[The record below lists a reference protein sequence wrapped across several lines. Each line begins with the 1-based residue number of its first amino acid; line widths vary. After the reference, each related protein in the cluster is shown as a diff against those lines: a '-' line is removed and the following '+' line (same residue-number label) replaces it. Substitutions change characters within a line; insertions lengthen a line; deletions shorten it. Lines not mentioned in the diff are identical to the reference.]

1 MSPVVLIHRTLLVLL
16 AVVGIAGVLHL
27 GVVGGKMLA
36 AQLAD
41 ILVVAVAAE
50 EALADVIQIVA
61 ARRAVIL
68 LVIYDPARGIL
79 PVVGGLE
86 TQQNVIGGIA
96 SDRDPLMI
104 IVVAVIS
111 IMSMVVMYF
120 ILLMQ
125 YALDGIAESYL
136 RSE

>member
-16 AVVGIAGVLHL
+16 AVVGVAGVLHL
-27 GVVGGKMLA
+27 GIAGGEVLA

-41 ILVVAVAAE
+41 VLVVAVAAE
-50 EALADVIQIVA
+50 EALADVIQIVV
-61 ARRAVIL
+61 ARRVVIL
-68 LVIYDPARGIL
+68 LVIYDPARGGL
-79 PVVGGLE
+79 PQVGGLE
-86 TQQNVIGGIA
+86 TQQNVIGGIT

-125 YALDGIAESYL
+125 YAVDGIAESYL

>member
-1 MSPVVLIHRTLLVLL
+1 M
-16 AVVGIAGVLHL
+16 
-27 GVVGGKMLA
+27 
-36 AQLAD
+36 
-41 ILVVAVAAE
+41 
-50 EALADVIQIVA
+50 
-61 ARRAVIL
+61 
-68 LVIYDPARGIL
+68 
-79 PVVGGLE
+79 VGGLE

-96 SDRDPLMI
+96 SDRDPLMV

-125 YALDGIAESYL
+125 YTVDGISESYL